1 MEPLKR
7 PKGRNINT
15 SGALALLNKSVR
27 AGRYIDSPSPFFFVC
42 WVSTHFLGA
51 CRRASASDG
60 ALPFVS
66 IPTVDSP
73 TLWPSSR
80 LHPLLAMSFIH
91 WKKTK
96 KQEKTSKRSFS
107 IDILYTV
114 KKKKPDRPSASSFQ
128 ARSFL
133 CVLCRPYVYAIICCE
148 PSAGKPESVLL
159 TEANSHQKWRH
170 NSRRHYTHRPP
181 RVRFFFFWLQTQKKW
196 GQSLQVLNI

>member
-27 AGRYIDSPSPFFFVC
+27 AGRYIDSPSHFFLCAESLPTSWGPAEEQAHGTVHSLLCRFQQWTVLHYDHLHDFTLC
-42 WVSTHFLGA
+42 WQ
-51 CRRASASDG
+51 C
-60 ALPFVS
+60 
-66 IPTVDSP
+66 
-73 TLWPSSR
+73 
-80 LHPLLAMSFIH
+80 LLYIE
-91 WKKTK
+91 KKK
-96 KQEKTSKRSFS
+96 KNKKKTSKRSFS

-133 CVLCRPYVYAIICCE
+133 CVLCRPYVYVIICCE

-159 TEANSHQKWRH
+159 TEANSHQK
-170 NSRRHYTHRPP
+170 
-181 RVRFFFFWLQTQKKW
+181 
-196 GQSLQVLNI
+196 